1 MMNNNTLM
9 VKETMKSI
17 KRVGLISLPLILI
30 LACVVCVSGL
40 YAYPEDIELGG
51 KETRGP
57 VAFPHELH
65 MDSFE
70 CLDCHHVMENGENIL
85 DESDL
90 EEGDPAVLCGSCHN
104 AESKIDK
111 REAFHYQCMKCHDRY
126 RFKTEN
132 TGPTLCGECHIL
144 KK

>member
-1 MMNNNTLM
+1 
-9 VKETMKSI
+9 MKFDR
-17 KRVGLISLPLILI
+17 KFGLISLLFFLILI
-30 LACVVCVSGL
+30 YGVWVSGL
-40 YAYPEDIELGG
+40 YAYPEDIDFGG
-51 KETRGP
+51 TKNRGP

-65 MDSFE
+65 METFE

-90 EEGDPAVLCGSCHN
+90 EEGEPDILCASCHTSQ
-104 AESKIDK
+104 SKIK
-111 REAFHYQCMKCHDRY
+111 TKEAFHYQCIKCHDKY
-126 RFKTEN
+126 RLTQED